1 MKQPEKPKRAVG
13 IKYEHG
19 QDDAPYVVAKGE
31 GFDAEEILRI
41 ARENKTPIT
50 HDGGMLDALFRLDYA
65 QTIPPE
71 LFEVVA
77 EILFFAYESL
87 GKDPTK

>member
-1 MKQPEKPKRAVG
+1 MKEPSKKTKRAIG
-13 IKYEHG
+13 LKYEHG
-19 QDDAPYVVAKGE
+19 EDPAPYVVVKGE

-50 HDGGMLDALFRLDYA
+50 HDGGLLDALFRLDYA

-77 EILFFAYESL
+77 EILFFAYESM
-87 GKDPTK
+87 GKKP